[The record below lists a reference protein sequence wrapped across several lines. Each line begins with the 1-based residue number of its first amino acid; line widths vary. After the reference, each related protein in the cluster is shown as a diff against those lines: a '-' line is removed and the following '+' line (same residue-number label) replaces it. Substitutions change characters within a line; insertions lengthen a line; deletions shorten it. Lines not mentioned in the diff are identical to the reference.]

1 MGSHRCNNEGCFGAN
16 VGCSK
21 IHRYAEGPLV
31 GAREFFVSQA
41 RMRRI
46 SNQSFKPVPEF

>member
-1 MGSHRCNNEGCFGAN
+1 MSSDCCNNEGCLGAN

-21 IHRYAEGPLV
+21 MHRDAEGPLV

-46 SNQSFKPVPEF
+46 SNQSFKLLPEF